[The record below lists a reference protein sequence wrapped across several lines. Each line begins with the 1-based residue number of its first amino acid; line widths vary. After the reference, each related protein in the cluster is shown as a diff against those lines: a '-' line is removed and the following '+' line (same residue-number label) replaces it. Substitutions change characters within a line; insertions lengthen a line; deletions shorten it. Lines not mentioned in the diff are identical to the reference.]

1 MKPLNVK
8 KEASDMVEDYYNDA
22 LETMLD
28 VQSPHCWCVNSQKLR
43 NDFFL
48 TSSPVMDCS
57 KD

>member
-28 VQSPHCWCVNSQKLR
+28 VQSPHYWCVNSQKLR
-43 NDFFL
+43 NDFF
-48 TSSPVMDCS
+48 
-57 KD
+57 

>member
-8 KEASDMVEDYYNDA
+8 KEASDVVEGYYNDA

-43 NDFFL
+43 NDFL
-48 TSSPVMDCS
+48 TSSPVMD
-57 KD
+57 